1 MTAGARRAGS
11 HADPRASGSW
21 RPDSACGCCRRG
33 SEARSQL
40 RAGRG
45 GLRGRKVRAVGIC
58 VCGSTPRPAA
68 YRCSIRSGRSLP
80 SSGGGNVPHCH
91 SWRTAKQ
98 HPAWTKRPHRG
109 NSPAGATRPC
119 RAHRIPFSATGPM
132 TIGLAALLL
141 LEQVVFDEQRP
152 VFIAAA
158 GEQFGRTLLPI
169 DDGRH

>member
-1 MTAGARRAGS
+1 MPIPG
-11 HADPRASGSW
+11 
-21 RPDSACGCCRRG
+21 RPVP
-33 SEARSQL
+33 
-40 RAGRG
+40 G
-45 GLRGRKVRAVGIC
+45 GQ
-58 VCGSTPRPAA
+58 TRPAA
-68 YRCSIRSGRSLP
+68 AAVAAAKHAANYEPGVEVCGGVKCGLLESVFADRRRGLPPTVAASAAADRSHPRGAGTS
-80 SSGGGNVPHCH
+80 PHCH